1 MIAPPD
7 VLRHVDSRYQFSAG
21 WYDVFMTDDHRHG
34 QTPIDMGNGNAAL
47 MTLDVVAARFI
58 AAGLPRSMRTLQRYC
73 ANGTLECVK
82 EATDTGDTYFVVEQ
96 SIGTAIAA
104 LKQLHQAKDRPRYAA
119 TERAVTDQDAQDQA
133 SQNDGDTDGH
143 SLTAPADDTQGT
155 RQRQPTS
162 GIDVSRHVAQLEA
175 RLEEKDEE
183 IEFLREELIDRRG
196 QIRDMKGI
204 IDGQNQLL
212 ETIQSNVAPIF
223 NALAATV
230 KTNGISL
237 DRANELQ
244 QNDLGEHSSRD
255 DHGAGDFEGLRDG
268 QA

>member
-1 MIAPPD
+1 
-7 VLRHVDSRYQFSAG
+7 
-21 WYDVFMTDDHRHG
+21 MTGDDGHS
-34 QTPIDMGNGNAAL
+34 QTPIDIGNGHAAL
-47 MTLDVVAARFI
+47 MTLDGVAARFI

-96 SIGTAIAA
+96 SIGTAITA
-104 LKQLHQAKDRPRYAA
+104 LKQLHEAKDRPRHAA
-119 TERAVTDQDAQDQA
+119 TNRAVTGHVIHDQA
-133 SQNDGDTDGH
+133 SQIDGDTDGPRP
-143 SLTAPADDTQGT
+143 TAPADDTQGT
-155 RQRQPTS
+155 WQRQPTS
-162 GIDVSRHVAQLEA
+162 GTDVSRHVAQLEA

-212 ETIQSNVAPIF
+212 ETIQTNVAPIF

-237 DRANELQ
+237 NRANEHQ
-244 QNDLGEHSSRD
+244 QHDLGEQPSRN
-255 DHGAGDFEGLRDG
+255 DHGAGNFEGPRDG
-268 QA
+268 

>member
-1 MIAPPD
+1 
-7 VLRHVDSRYQFSAG
+7 
-21 WYDVFMTDDHRHG
+21 MTDDVRHS
-34 QTPIDMGNGNAAL
+34 QTDTDMVGDEPAL
-47 MTLDVVAARFI
+47 VTLDVVSARFI

-73 ANGTLECVK
+73 ANGTLESFK

-96 SIGTAIAA
+96 SIDPAITA
-104 LKQLHQAKDRPRYAA
+104 LKQLHEAKGMPRQAA
-119 TERAVTDQDAQDQA
+119 TERAVTVSVGPEPA
-133 SQNDGDTDGH
+133 SQMSDDTDG
-143 SLTAPADDTQGT
+143 LGPTASDEDTLESSP
-155 RQRQPTS
+155 RQPASGPDTS
-162 GIDVSRHVAQLEA
+162 RYVAQLEA

-212 ETIQSNVAPIF
+212 ETIQTNVAPIF

-230 KTNGISL
+230 KSSGISL
-237 DRANELQ
+237 GRGQEPGSGEFQ
-244 QNDLGEHSSRD
+244 QQPLHD
-255 DHGAGDFEGLRDG
+255 DHDGSGFDGLPGD